1 MNSSKA
7 VRLAGVLA
15 VLPLLFLLTGT
26 LSRDLADRGSS
37 YLKPFKMQL
46 KDALVEGMQS
56 GPVNAVNVCNVRAPE
71 IGDEV
76 TGSDV
81 TMGRT
86 SHRLRN
92 PDNAPRPWIE
102 PLLASYLANPAE
114 TGSMLVEIGPDRI
127 GYVEPIYIGSVCLV
141 CHGTEIPDDVTRRLT
156 DLYPEDKAT
165 GFREGDLRGLFW
177 VEFPISNR

>member
-7 VRLAGVLA
+7 MRLAGAMA

-46 KDALVEGMQS
+46 KAALVEGMQS
-56 GPVNAVNVCNVRAPE
+56 GPVNAVDVCNVRAPE

-92 PDNAPRPWIE
+92 PDNAPLPWVE
-102 PLLASYLANPAE
+102 PLLANYLANPGE
-114 TGSMLVEIGPDRI
+114 TGSMLVEVGPDRI

-141 CHGTEIPDDVTRRLT
+141 CHGTEIPDDVARRLA
-156 DLYPEDKAT
+156 DLYPEDRAT
-165 GFREGDLRGLFW
+165 GFREGDFRGLFW
-177 VEFPISNR
+177 VEFPIGTR